1 MSLDEDA
8 ASQAHTLLYK
18 LNGTETINNVSSTPF
33 SISNT
38 LVVWLSQF
46 VPCRHL
52 NSSRRRGCV
61 SQRTEKKSE
70 ETLARRQMSS
80 KIKTAWH
87 SSRTSR
93 TSRTAKDELSV
104 VLDFSQNLDVPNDLK
119 EKPGPGPTC
128 NYYYSSHGHGKNC
141 SDILASSINGKSGKD
156 TWVGVD

>member
-1 MSLDEDA
+1 
-8 ASQAHTLLYK
+8 
-18 LNGTETINNVSSTPF
+18 
-33 SISNT
+33 
-38 LVVWLSQF
+38 
-46 VPCRHL
+46 
-52 NSSRRRGCV
+52 
-61 SQRTEKKSE
+61 
-70 ETLARRQMSS
+70 MSS

-87 SSRTSR
+87 SSR

-156 TWVGVD
+156 TWVEVDLDEFAEHTKDEFAEHARRGHATRNGTIV